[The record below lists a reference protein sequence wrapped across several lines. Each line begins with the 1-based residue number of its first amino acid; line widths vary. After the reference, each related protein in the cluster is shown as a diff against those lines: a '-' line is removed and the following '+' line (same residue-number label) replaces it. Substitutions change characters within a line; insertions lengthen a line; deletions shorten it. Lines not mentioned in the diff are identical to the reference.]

1 MPSQILIAA
10 LKKVISRDVSSVV
23 LAALKELV
31 LGYGGW
37 GDERKDENE
46 SYLDYWTRILKYSDD
61 EENVGE
67 DVEDK
72 YVETK
77 VAKKERK
84 IAPKDMQE
92 SLKNIVLKSRSPIE
106 RERAIEKVE
115 DAFLV
120 EQIKNPKQMQ
130 RVRLHALQFAPPESI
145 DDIVANSDDP
155 VIKSKA
161 IDLCNNKDLILKYVK
176 DTDDYSQLWKLDVRT
191 VIDNFPHNFKAGDV
205 CTNSYR
211 GHNDFYRFMNK
222 LESPKDIIFVLDK
235 CFSAPDYSVVGKYG
249 LETFLAF
256 TLPLLQKIKDK
267 DFCKK
272 IISSKTLPSDKFQAY
287 IVLLLKDDK
296 SFIKELLDR
305 KNIYDDT
312 RKLILE
318 IVDDQKLYKEEA
330 AKAIQNLL
338 KPEKTEKDEKD
349 DEEDDE
355 FKTSDYGT
363 SEKGDSKVLSLYGG
377 SFGSYLLGQI
387 KDDKFVKDMI
397 EKFSLSVPNVVTK
410 LKGDDFLKKYYAKT
424 QDAQALINIDD
435 DEYLLNI
442 YKTSKDADSLLK
454 YVKNEKFLKTKYQD
468 ILKSTPD
475 TSSHRER
482 DSWGRKRADALN
494 NIKDQDFLIE
504 VAKKDPSYVTR
515 KAAIKN
521 ITDMATVEKF
531 LLRET
536 SKNGKK
542 EILDVIDNQDILM
555 RFIKKQKD
563 PEIQRWAYEKLDV
576 ESITKLVTENFAS
589 LDVPEDYV
597 KKMDVGTL
605 KKLIEKNEIV
615 AERYISLVTKDQ
627 DFLLKVLREYP
638 KLAEQVINT
647 VSNEKVLKKL
657 LVDENALSNFYSFD
671 KITDHA
677 LLEYILLNKDNMY
690 VNDVSNILMQLNP
703 SQEFL
708 KSLIEN
714 APSVTAKEAASF
726 ITDVDF
732 MVNIINTTSKH
743 DLIEHLYKKVW
754 PHIKGD
760 LEKIKK
766 LAKSKSVY
774 VLEKILPSLA
784 NQDKA
789 LSQVVKSLNDI
800 GGYGVESLIVKAISL
815 LSDKKHIT
823 KMLPSLSIHQM
834 EQIDPKI
841 AHDWLLEVDDKD
853 ISFRKARALI
863 QPNNALDVYNT
874 AKSDTVKSAAII
886 EVTKNNFPESLTKD
900 IIDSFVLGMQ
910 QTDRPYEIDKGVI
923 KMVYDHAT
931 EKQQDMLAGYV
942 EKSQLNERH
951 RDALHRPYLAP
962 TKKDR
967 KFTPLEHSVEKNPI
981 NQLFR
986 LLIHL
991 AR

>member
-1 MPSQILIAA
+1 MSSQILIAA
-10 LKKVISRDVSSVV
+10 LKKVINRDVSSVV

-31 LGYGGW
+31 LGYW
-37 GDERKDENE
+37 YSERKDENE
-46 SYLDYWTRILKYSDD
+46 SYLDYWTRVLKSSD

-67 DVEDK
+67 DVEDDNE

-92 SLKNIVLKSRSPIE
+92 SLRNIVLKSRSPIE
-106 RERAIEKVE
+106 RERAIDKV
-115 DAFLV
+115 DDDFLV

-161 IDLCNNKDLILKYVK
+161 IDLCKNKDLILKYVK
-176 DTDDYSQLWKLDVRT
+176 DTDDSSQLWKLDVRT
-191 VIDNFPHNFKAGDV
+191 VIDNFPHNFILGDV
-205 CTNSYR
+205 QD
-211 GHNDFYRFMNK
+211 HNDFFSFMGK

-235 CFSAPDYSVVGKYG
+235 FFSAPDYSEFGNYG
-249 LETFLAF
+249 RERLLEF

-272 IISSKTLPSDKFQAY
+272 IISSKKLPSDKLQAY

-296 SFIKELLDR
+296 LFIKGLLDR
-305 KNIYDDT
+305 ENIYDGT

-330 AKAIQNLL
+330 AKAIQKLL
-338 KPEKTEKDEKD
+338 KPDDGED

-355 FKTSDYGT
+355 FKTGDYGI
-363 SEKGDSKVLSLYGG
+363 SEKGDSKVLTLYHA

-454 YVKNEKFLKTKYQD
+454 YVKNENFLIAKYQD
-468 ILKSTPD
+468 ILKRTPD
-475 TSSHRER
+475 TSSHHER

-494 NIKDQDFLIE
+494 NIKDQDFLIY

-555 RFIKKQKD
+555 RFIMKQKD

-589 LDVPEDYV
+589 LNVPKNYV

-627 DFLLKVLREYP
+627 DFILKVLREYP
-638 KLAEQVINT
+638 KLAGQVINT
-647 VSNEKVLKKL
+647 ISNEKVLKKL
-657 LVDENALSNFYSFD
+657 LVDENALSYFNSFD

-714 APSVTAKEAASF
+714 APSVTAKETASF

-760 LEKIKK
+760 LEKLKK

-800 GGYGVESLIVKAISL
+800 GGYGVESLIAKAISL
-815 LSDKKHIT
+815 LSDKKHII
-823 KMLPSLSIHQM
+823 KMLSNLSVHQM
-834 EQIDPKI
+834 AQIDPKI
-841 AHDWLLEVDDKD
+841 THDWLLGVDDKD

-886 EVTKNNFPESLTKD
+886 EVAKNNFPESLTKD
-900 IIDSFVLGMQ
+900 IIDSFVSGMQ

-931 EKQQDMLAGYV
+931 EKQQDMLAGYM
-942 EKSQLNERH
+942 ENSQLNERH

-962 TKKDR
+962 TKKDK